1 MRKSAFAA
9 RLLSVSLLV
18 FAFGVAVYRAKVQ
31 PVAHDEGIIYNWYI
45 DPGVYHLLFFD
56 PSNHVLFT
64 FMAKLMVRVFGVS
77 EFALRMPSLFGALV
91 YLVSTYLLCRRLF
104 GDGLL
109 LVLST
114 AMLSLNPEIL
124 DFMTAA
130 RGYILGLACLTSALY
145 ILLRL
150 SELGPFDATNT
161 KWTRGATIAAV
172 ILALAVV
179 ANLTFVTPVIAVSVS
194 FFALAFL
201 GRAENRRPAGKAI
214 RDFERYFIV
223 PGVVTG
229 LVILWPF
236 AIQVRPH
243 QFDRGLHTVADFLR
257 DAFTS
262 SFLYKWTGD
271 IYSPSLGA
279 APPLAGSWQS
289 RVLDLGV
296 YGLLPLLFFFVL
308 CGLVFVV
315 FTASGERKTQ
325 RAECQLFAG
334 AAIGC
339 VAMIVLLR
347 LGAKVDYPMARF
359 CLSMITL
366 FTISGLLLAREMAF
380 CFPRFHIVW
389 TLTVLIALTVVAD
402 YGLSINTKYFRYNA
416 YDVISLDV
424 YRAITNDAKSRNLAK
439 ARVGGT
445 WWYEPE
451 MNFFR
456 RRYHADWLS
465 AYDVVDSSFGWKDP
479 NAAAPGEYDYFLF
492 TPANDPSLKGPRVRT
507 IYHDDKTQLTILAIA
522 KP

>member
-1 MRKSAFAA
+1 MKKSALAA
-9 RLLSVSLLV
+9 RLASILILA
-18 FAFGVAVYRAKVQ
+18 FAFGLAVYRAKVQ
-31 PVAHDEGIIYNWYI
+31 PVCHDEGIIYNWYI

-64 FMAKLMVRVFGVS
+64 FLAKLTVKVFGVS

-91 YLVSTYLLCRRLF
+91 YLISTYLLCRRLF

-109 LVLST
+109 LVLSS
-114 AMLSLNPEIL
+114 AMLGWNPEIL
-124 DFMTAA
+124 DFLTAA
-130 RGYILGLACLTSALY
+130 RGYILGLACLTLALY
-145 ILLRL
+145 VLVKL
-150 SELGPFDATNT
+150 SELGTFDPTSA
-161 KWTRGATIAAV
+161 KWTKGSAIAAV

-201 GRAENRRPAGKAI
+201 GRAENRQPILKAV

-223 PGVVTG
+223 PGVATG
-229 LVILWPF
+229 LIILWPF
-236 AIQVRPH
+236 AIQVRPS
-243 QFDRGLHTVADFLR
+243 QFSRGLHSMGDFLR

-279 APPLAGSWQS
+279 VPPLPGSWQS
-289 RVLDLGV
+289 QALNLGV
-296 YGLLPLLFFFVL
+296 YVLLPLLFLFVL
-308 CGLVFVV
+308 GGLAFVV

-325 RAECQLFAG
+325 RADCQLFAG

-339 VAMIVLLR
+339 VALIVLLQ
-347 LGAKVDYPMARF
+347 LGARVDYPMARF
-359 CLSMITL
+359 CLSMIPL
-366 FTISGLLLAREMAF
+366 FSISALLLARELAF
-380 CFPRFHIVW
+380 SFPRFHIVRA
-389 TLTVLIALTVVAD
+389 LTVLIALTVVAD
-402 YGLSINTKYFRYNA
+402 YGLSINPKYFRYNA
-416 YDVISLDV
+416 YDLISLDV
-424 YRAITNDAKSRNLAK
+424 YRAIANDAKSRNLAK
-439 ARVGGT
+439 ARIGGT

-465 AYDVVDSSFGWKDP
+465 PYEVVDISFGWQDP
-479 NAAAPGEYDYFLF
+479 NAGAPSEYDYFLF
-492 TPANDPSLKGPRVRT
+492 TPANDPGLKGPRVRT
-507 IYHDDKTQLTILAIA
+507 IYHDDKTQLTILAIT